1 MWQWLRDWEH
11 TLPWYTSRFFEFLKM
26 QSNLVDQKRSRCA
39 DSNIYCTTLHVQGTS
54 HTLHHLVPPCSH
66 DLCMC
71 HDLHP
76 LRLPL
81 QSGPLTRNKNQ
92 NDPKR
97 KQNPHPILPS
107 NCVSFCLAPLNYSH
121 GASKPDLEAWAP
133 LLLHPSPSYLYQL
146 WLPGSWKWGNLG
158 NFFWPGNSWV
168 K

>member
-1 MWQWLRDWEH
+1 MLTGTYIAPH
-11 TLPWYTSRFFEFLKM
+11 
-26 QSNLVDQKRSRCA
+26 
-39 DSNIYCTTLHVQGTS
+39 CTYKA

-121 GASKPDLEAWAP
+121 GASKPDLEA
-133 LLLHPSPSYLYQL
+133 
-146 WLPGSWKWGNLG
+146 
-158 NFFWPGNSWV
+158 
-168 K
+168 